1 VGNIKG
7 RYGVSQYQSRYYAE
21 PHVNE
26 RFGFELTTLNSLYDR
41 LTEQSFEPS
50 LWVSDFSMT
59 RRFKMKH
66 GIDRRVFL
74 KGASSCT
81 AGLYALRSFPALA
94 NAATPLIAVSTP
106 LTLFAYEDVQLHE
119 GPMKRQFDE
128 NHARFLN
135 LDEDRLLK
143 VFRQVAGLP
152 APGEDM
158 GGWYDLTGFT
168 LEGNDFHGFIAG
180 HSFGQYVSGL
190 ARAYAVTGS
199 EPTRLKINRL
209 VKGYAE
215 TLDPKAKFFV
225 NYRLPA
231 YTYDKLSCGL
241 IDAKEFAHDP
251 MAMEIHEKLTRA
263 IVAYLPEKALSRAE
277 QRSRPHQDTP
287 HTWDETY
294 TLPENLFLAY
304 QRSGKTIYR
313 DMAKQF
319 LEDDTYFNPLAEGN
333 NVLPFEHAYS
343 HVNAFSSA
351 MQAYITLGSEK
362 HLRAARNGFEMLLKT
377 QSFATGGWGPNESF
391 GEPGTGQLGESLSGT
406 HASFET
412 PCGAYGHFKI
422 TRYLLRVT
430 KDARYG
436 DSMERVLYNTI
447 LGAWPIQADGTSF
460 YYSDYANTG
469 KKVWYKN
476 KWPCCSGTFPQLAAD
491 YHISTYLRSQ
501 DGIYVNLFTPS
512 SVRWTDGPAKFQL
525 TQVTRYPF
533 DNKVEIQI
541 SASQPNEQTIYLRI
555 PAWATPN
562 PLLMV
567 NGTRVS
573 EAVEPGTFVPV
584 RRTWK
589 EGDRVEIEFP
599 MPLRLEAVDAN
610 HPNTVALIQGP
621 LVLMAVAESQPVFD
635 PQSLLR
641 ARPLKNANGDWVAHS
656 IDGGQVTMRPF
667 MAIDK
672 ESYSTYVRIRG

>member
-1 VGNIKG
+1 M
-7 RYGVSQYQSRYYAE
+7 
-21 PHVNE
+21 NE